1 MKGGWAIPPTKQS
14 LDWGP
19 LARFKMK
26 TQLRVS
32 EQIEI
37 EDVYSLGIFA
47 GVFISAKEK
56 RITDIYMVENKP
68 VRLGILKDYEIYLTQ
83 NGEPLVP
90 SRYDIDMIVEKT
102 MSPHNDMD
110 FLVNTQGA
118 NNYFEYGFGINGY
131 GRFRVSYT
139 TSEEGVGMAMRK
151 LPYVIPSVDEIDR
164 FGFLRGIK
172 DILNFRQVV
181 PSGLILHTGITGSGK
196 STTIASEIDLI
207 ASKISGNILIF
218 ENPIEYKITMRKANV
233 RHYEVNRHIKSFI
246 EGMNIALRNNPTVIM
261 VGEVR
266 TRDEIEALIEI
277 ASKGHLV
284 FSTLHTS
291 NVMNT
296 IRFLDEVGESKGS
309 WRQLFANSIRAIVS
323 QKLIYRDDFILL
335 TEVFIPDSVAKTKM
349 AEGQYTELENMIE
362 GNQLRANGT
371 ISFKQAFDELVRQGV
386 MNERDRRE
394 FLII

>member
-1 MKGGWAIPPTKQS
+1 
-14 LDWGP
+14 
-19 LARFKMK
+19 MK
-26 TQLRVS
+26 TQLRIS
-32 EQIEI
+32 EQVEVDDIGH
-37 EDVYSLGIFA
+37 L
-47 GVFISAKEK
+47 GVFARMFVAAKEK
-56 RITDIYMVENKP
+56 RVTDIYMVENSP
-68 VRLGILKDYEIYLTQ
+68 VRFGILKEYEIYTDES
-83 NGEPLVP
+83 GAPLIP
-90 SRYDIDMIVEKT
+90 SRYDIDMLVEKT
-102 MSPHNDMD
+102 MAPHNDMD
-110 FLVNTQGA
+110 FLVDTHGA
-118 NNYFEYGFGINGY
+118 NNYFEYGFGIRGY

-139 TSEEGVGMAMRK
+139 TSEEGVGMALRK
-151 LPYVIPSVDEIDR
+151 LPYVIPSLDEIDK
-164 FGFLRGIK
+164 FNFLRGIK
-172 DILNFRQVV
+172 NILNFRQVI

-196 STTIASEIDLI
+196 STTIASEIDLV
-207 ASKISGNILIF
+207 AQKISGNILIF

-233 RHYEVNRHIKSFI
+233 RHYEVNRHIRSFI

-309 WRQLFANSIRAIVS
+309 WRQLFANSLRAVVS
-323 QKLIYRDDFILL
+323 QKLIYREDFILL
-335 TEVFIPDSVAKTKM
+335 TEVFIPDSVAKTKI

-362 GNQLRANGT
+362 GNQLRENGT

-386 MNERDRRE
+386 MTERDRRE
-394 FLII
+394 FLAI